1 MSISMECFESH
12 GHFATYD
19 AYRAASGHLPIFEVM
34 CHFCGYEASD
44 SVVPPSVCPKCN
56 AASWER
62 SPRPGSI
69 LSNAQR
75 HVA

>member
-19 AYRAASGHLPIFEVM
+19 AYPRSADRELIFQVQ
-34 CHFCGYEASD
+34 CHFCGYEAPDAVS
-44 SVVPPSVCPKCN
+44 PPKFCPKCN

-62 SPRPGSI
+62 FAKPGSI
-69 LSNAQR
+69 LKNAER
-75 HVA
+75 YVA